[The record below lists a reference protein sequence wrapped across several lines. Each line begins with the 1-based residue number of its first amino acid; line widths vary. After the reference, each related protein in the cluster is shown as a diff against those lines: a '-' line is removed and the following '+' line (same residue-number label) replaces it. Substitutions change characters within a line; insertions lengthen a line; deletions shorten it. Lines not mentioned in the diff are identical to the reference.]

1 MKGHQREVVVVVAR
15 GKSKGPSEKDGCGRR
30 KDSAEDTTRTRT
42 REKRQTKDRRML
54 LVIFSL
60 RIKNHDCIFFPT
72 CQRVCEI
79 LDDICTRFVTYM
91 CIIFYLKTCTL
102 YVFEHENSFGVF
114 MYTYLINIIYIE
126 GIYIFM
132 IIYFCDIEG
141 NRTGVVDESG
151 SARSRGCH
159 QKSPNP

>member
-1 MKGHQREVVVVVAR
+1 MLTHVLLFVISSTFGVYNKKKEIFMKGHQREVVVVVAR

-60 RIKNHDCIFFPT
+60 RIKNHVFFS
-72 CQRVCEI
+72 RRAREVCEI

-91 CIIFYLKTCTL
+91 SCVLL
-102 YVFEHENSFGVF
+102 YILFKNL
-114 MYTYLINIIYIE
+114 YPLRI
-126 GIYIFM
+126 
-132 IIYFCDIEG
+132 
-141 NRTGVVDESG
+141 R
-151 SARSRGCH
+151 A
-159 QKSPNP
+159 

>member
-1 MKGHQREVVVVVAR
+1 MVAR

-79 LDDICTRFVTYM
+79 LDDICTRFVT
-91 CIIFYLKTCTL
+91 CTYIHVESVYYILFKNL
-102 YVFEHENSFGVF
+102 YP
-114 MYTYLINIIYIE
+114 LRI
-126 GIYIFM
+126 
-132 IIYFCDIEG
+132 
-141 NRTGVVDESG
+141 R
-151 SARSRGCH
+151 A
-159 QKSPNP
+159 